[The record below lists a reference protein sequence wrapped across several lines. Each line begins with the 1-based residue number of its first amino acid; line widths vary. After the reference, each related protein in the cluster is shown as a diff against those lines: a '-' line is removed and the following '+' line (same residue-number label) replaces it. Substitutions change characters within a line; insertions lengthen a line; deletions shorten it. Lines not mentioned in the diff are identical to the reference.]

1 MGSRNNSTS
10 TTIRTNVAAATS
22 LKPIRLVQVAASP
35 RASSRWLVELRNLLQ
50 QLTQLPTATAA
61 LSPGGIR
68 MSRSRVMRIDTLESR
83 ELFAVLSGLV
93 FEDVNGDN
101 RYDPTSESPAAHQ
114 WVFLDQNGNNL
125 LDEHEPSVMSDA
137 SGLAEFHLDFGSW
150 GTILPVPRL
159 AGMLP
164 ATTFGSTNS
173 SSSYPLLSV
182 AAFDTVFRGEDS
194 FDPSARL
201 LGGMTDWLLIPAY
214 SEGEGDEGEGDII
227 GDGLT
232 VITKALEENSTSST
246 EVGEILL
253 YNQTPPEGWVWF
265 VSDERFE
272 VVGNKIYTKADSPV
286 DYELEQ
292 EIVMVVEGFDNSVP
306 NPASASSQK
315 ATITL
320 TVLDQ
325 NDPPTG
331 IYLRGTS
338 VLERVAGAHIGP
350 VQIVDQ
356 DSGEP
361 FAYSVSDQRF
371 EIVGGV
377 LKLRADVALLRETEP
392 FIDLVISARSLL
404 DPAHYVEASAQIEV
418 LANPTPWTNSVKPL
432 DVNNDGVITSI
443 DALIIINML
452 NASGGS
458 LLLPAVASPRG
469 PRSMPDYVDVN
480 GDGFVGAMDALIVIN
495 QLRRDNAMSS
505 SGGGNN
511 GGSTG
516 SGN

>member
-1 MGSRNNSTS
+1 MGSRNNSS
-10 TTIRTNVAAATS
+10 SKAIRTSVVAATS
-22 LKPIRLVQVAASP
+22 VKPTRLVKVALPPCAP
-35 RASSRWLVELRNLLQ
+35 SRWLAELRAILKQ
-50 QLTQLPTATAA
+50 FTQLPGTTVA
-61 LSPGGIR
+61 LSPAGIR
-68 MSRSRVMRIDTLESR
+68 MSRSRVMRIDTLETR

-93 FEDVNGDN
+93 FEDFNSDH
-101 RYDPTSESPAAHQ
+101 RFDPASESPAAHQ

-164 ATTFGSTNS
+164 AATFGSTDS
-173 SSSYPLLSV
+173 SSTYPLLSV
-182 AAFDTVFRGEDS
+182 AAFDTVFHGEDS

-201 LGGMTDWLLIPAY
+201 LGGMTDWLIIPAF

-232 VITKALEENSTSST
+232 VITQALEENSTSST
-246 EVGEILL
+246 QVGEILL

-272 VVGNKIYTKADSPV
+272 VVGNKIYTKADTAV

-292 EIVMVVEGFDNSVP
+292 EIVMVVEGVDNSVP

-338 VLERVAGAHIGP
+338 VLERVAGAQIGP
-350 VQIVDQ
+350 IQVVDQ
-356 DSGEP
+356 DSGES

-377 LKLRADVALLRETEP
+377 LKLRADFALLREAEP

-404 DPAHYVEASAQIEV
+404 DPSHYVEASAQIEV
-418 LANPTPWTNSVKPL
+418 LANPTPWTNSVKPV
-432 DVNNDGVITSI
+432 DVNNDGVITAI

-458 LLLPAVASPRG
+458 LQLPAVASPRG
-469 PRSMPDYVDVN
+469 PRSVPDYVDVN
-480 GDGFVGAMDALIVIN
+480 GDGTIGAMDALIVIN

-505 SGGGNN
+505 SGGSSN